1 MNTEPKT
8 ISKTDTPKPVSKF
21 RRPAAIAMAA
31 VLSLG
36 LLIGCVT
43 DQGNKQT
50 MGTLLG
56 AGLGGFA
63 GSKIGGGKGQLAA
76 TAAGVVIGGLLG
88 NNVGQ
93 SLDRADQAY
102 LSRAQDQALEAPV
115 GQTISWSNPESGNY
129 GTVTPTR
136 TGTDTRTGAYCREYQ
151 TEVIVGGESQVG
163 YGTACRMPDGDW
175 KISS

>member
-1 MNTEPKT
+1 M
-8 ISKTDTPKPVSKF
+8 
-21 RRPAAIAMAA
+21 AMAMAA

-36 LLIGCVT
+36 LLSGCVT

-50 MGTLLG
+50 MGMLLG

-76 TAAGVVIGGLLG
+76 TAAGVMLGGLLG
-88 NNVGQ
+88 NNIGQ

-102 LSRAQDQALEAPV
+102 AARAQNQALGAPV
-115 GQTISWSNPESGNY
+115 GQTIKWENPDSGNY
-129 GTVTPTR
+129 GSVTPTR
-136 TGTDTRTGAYCREYQ
+136 TGTDTQTGAYCREYQ
-151 TEVIVGGESQVG
+151 TDMVVGGQYEVG

-175 KISS
+175 KITS

>member
-1 MNTEPKT
+1 MMKTELMTTNTRKT
-8 ISKTDTPKPVSKF
+8 TKS
-21 RRPAAIAMAA
+21 RRPMAIALAA

-36 LLIGCVT
+36 LLSGCVT

-63 GSKIGGGKGQLAA
+63 GSKVGGGKGQLAA
-76 TAAGVVIGGLLG
+76 TAAGVLLG
-88 NNVGQ
+88 GFLGNSMGQ

-102 LSRAQDQALEAPV
+102 LNRAQTQAMEAPV
-115 GQTISWSNPESGNY
+115 GQTISWSNPESGNSGY
-129 GTVTPTR
+129 VTPTR
-136 TGTDTRTGAYCREYQ
+136 VGRDTQTGAYCREYQ

>member
-1 MNTEPKT
+1 MKTEPMTTKT
-8 ISKTDTPKPVSKF
+8 TTSRKMRKPV
-21 RRPAAIAMAA
+21 AMAMAA

-36 LLIGCVT
+36 LLSGCVT

-76 TAAGVVIGGLLG
+76 TAAGVLLG
-88 NNVGQ
+88 GFLGNSMGQ

-102 LSRAQDQALEAPV
+102 LAKAQNQALEAPV
-115 GQTISWSNPESGNY
+115 GQTISWSNPESGNSGY
-129 GTVTPTR
+129 VTPTR
-136 TGTDTRTGAYCREYQ
+136 VGRDTSTGAYCREYQ

-175 KISS
+175 KITS

>member
-1 MNTEPKT
+1 MTTEAKT
-8 ISKTDTPKPVSKF
+8 ISTTESRKSARKV
-21 RRPAAIAMAA
+21 RRPAVMAMAA

-36 LLIGCVT
+36 LLSGCVT

-76 TAAGVVIGGLLG
+76 TAAGVVLGGLLG

-93 SLDRADQAY
+93 SLDRADQVYAQ
-102 LSRAQDQALEAPV
+102 RAQNRALEAPV
-115 GQTISWSNPESGNY
+115 GETISWSNTDSGNH

-136 TGTDTRTGAYCREYQ
+136 TGHDTRTGAYCREYQ

-163 YGTACRMPDGDW
+163 YGTACQQPDGDW